1 MIGGA
6 ATRRT
11 SISSSSGTNGGPGT
25 PSADGWVT
33 YLLPCTSGLIYRDSI
48 ELDEIM
54 HPLDIRYQRLVMDSG
69 GAGRYRG
76 APGSEVMYGT
86 KVNRMT
92 VVVPSDGQHNPPRGV
107 RGGRRGAAA
116 RTYKVYKDGRREQM
130 PNVCQ
135 MELEPGEFVIGVD
148 NGGGGYGD
156 PLERDAARVLEDVLD
171 GWVSRAAAFDIYG
184 VALTREIDDESL
196 AIDIAATIVRR
207 HELAAARTV

>member
-1 MIGGA
+1 
-6 ATRRT
+6 
-11 SISSSSGTNGGPGT
+11 
-25 PSADGWVT
+25 V
-33 YLLPCTSGLIYRDSI
+33 L
-48 ELDEIM
+48 
-54 HPLDIRYQRLVMDSG
+54 DSG

-184 VALTREIDDESL
+184 VAFTREIDDESL
-196 AIDIAATIVRR
+196 EIDVAATIVRR